1 MLVLRRWSTR
11 LSRAAKQGALSIGKK
26 LPKGGG
32 AKEVEALIDGVKA
45 TGSPHVKQPGHNMLP
60 RQHAQNFS

>member
-11 LSRAAKQGALSIGKK
+11 PRGATEQGALSIGKK

-32 AKEVEALIDGVKA
+32 AKEVEALLDGVKA
-45 TGSPHVKQPGHNMLP
+45 TGGSHVKQPGHNMLP
-60 RQHAQNFS
+60 RWHAQNCS